1 MVYSPAGGSD
11 LILILGCMT
20 PKFFVPE
27 IFITLYS
34 SSLWRTDTIVFSKSS
49 KPPSKLRPPPAGFV
63 DGPLTEG
70 EGGDFKQ
77 HIAVFIGISES
88 AVARGDPW
96 GGERRRPEGVPKGGS
111 KQSLKLKKRRV
122 TRSVLNI
129 YIFFFQFKI
138 ITKFDYAFEAMHAM
152 FLVIEIALSWI

>member
-1 MVYSPAGGSD
+1 MR
-11 LILILGCMT
+11 I
-20 PKFFVPE
+20 VPGWYIHQLE
-27 IFITLYS
+27 VRIWFWSSAAWPPSFLYLSFITSYS

-49 KPPSKLRPPPAGFV
+49 KPQSKLRPPPAGLV

-96 GGERRRPEGVPKGGS
+96 GGERRRPEGAPKGES

-129 YIFFFQFKI
+129 YFFSLSLKLSQNL
-138 ITKFDYAFEAMHAM
+138 ITLLKPCTRC
-152 FLVIEIALSWI
+152 L